1 MKKNFFAFIYR
12 TIPLLFCLL
21 IILLSQMVNSR
32 FIFSS
37 LLFIP
42 IFYFAIFGP
51 NLLNVFSVF
60 FLGLFSDL
68 INQVP
73 LGLFSF
79 IFVLLFFVA
88 RLNRL
93 YLKELSFKTLWLL
106 FIGISTIFLLLEL
119 FLFTLFEGSVVQT
132 KFLFQ
137 QLTVLIL
144 YYPLGMYICHD
155 LDDWIRGKL

>member
-1 MKKNFFAFIYR
+1 MKKKYFTFLYQTVPFI
-12 TIPLLFCLL
+12 ICLL
-21 IILLSQMVNSR
+21 IILLSQMMNSR
-32 FIFSS
+32 FFFPS

-42 IFYFAIFGP
+42 IFYFAIFSP
-51 NLLNVFSVF
+51 NFLNVFFVF
-60 FLGLFSDL
+60 LMGFFSDL

-93 YLKELSFKTLWLL
+93 FLKDLSFKILWFF
-106 FIGISTIFLLLEL
+106 FIGCSTILLLLEL

-137 QLTVLIL
+137 QLTVLVL
-144 YYPLGMYICHD
+144 FYPLGMYICHNT
-155 LDDWIRGKL
+155 DDWIRGKL